1 MDQNKNI
8 CLSNLCY
15 IVTSTEKVKFI
26 TFTWWHF
33 WKTFLFARFTCSKL
47 EEFLQGSFSQICQVK
62 CSFGYTAQY
71 IQVDCL
77 GS

>member
-33 WKTFLFARFTCSKL
+33 WKTFVFAQFTCSKL
-47 EEFLQGSFSQICQVK
+47 EEFLQGSFSKSVK
-62 CSFGYTAQY
+62 LNVVLVILHDTFK
-71 IQVDCL
+71 
-77 GS
+77 